1 MSERDKKSQVE
12 EPIDTAA
19 TPTIAA
25 FRFQFERAL
34 YALLSA
40 DTLNKRVG
48 IETLDDVADLTTR
61 SDGTVVARLEQDAHT
76 VREGHHPFQ
85 DSSRKF
91 WHTLRVWLSHLV
103 NLRDYAEVVFCLVT
117 NAKVPEGALARQ
129 LSNTTEENVGEAVAW
144 LRAKA
149 AEVCENGKSAAKK
162 EAEKVIEY
170 SDADLAYLLLRLELL
185 DEGGA
190 TPSLQPRDA
199 TMQRFVLHTG
209 VADQQEE
216 IYERLLGYAIEQCR
230 RAWQKNEPAWL
241 WPQMFRDVL
250 HEEVTRRSL
259 NRYLDRPMM
268 STGFK
273 TYVQKGGKD
282 HYFLRQLARL
292 GLPDGTIDNHLDKYW
307 AFYAERVHLEDAGIN
322 PDDWLAREDELHQRW
337 RTCRENAEM
346 ELEDATPEQLGKRT
360 LAKTLDDSFRA
371 PLGEYETR
379 NLYFT
384 HGHYHELANRPS
396 APCFVFWHSDFDK
409 SLYSKGEDDL

>member
-1 MSERDKKSQVE
+1 MSERDKKSKVE

-19 TPTIAA
+19 TPTITA

-48 IETLDDVADLTTR
+48 IETLDDVAELTTR
-61 SDGTVVARLEQDAHT
+61 GNGAVVARLEQDAHT

-91 WHTLRVWLSHLV
+91 WHTLRVWLSQLV
-103 NLRDYAEVVFCLVT
+103 NLRDYTEVEFCLVT
-117 NAKVPEGALARQ
+117 NANVPEEALARQ
-129 LSNTTEENVGEAVAW
+129 LTNTTEGNVGEAVAW
-144 LRAKA
+144 LRAQA
-149 AEVCENGKSAAKK
+149 AEVCENGKSAAKR

-185 DEGGA
+185 DKGG
-190 TPSLQPRDA
+190 TTSGLQPRDA
-199 TMQRFVLHTG
+199 TMQRFVLHSS

-216 IYERLLGYAIEQCR
+216 IYERLLGFAIEQCR

-241 WPQMFRDVL
+241 LPQMFRDVL

-273 TYVQKGGKD
+273 TYVQNGGKD
-282 HYFLRQLARL
+282 HFFLKQLARL
-292 GLPDGTIDNHLDKYW
+292 GLPDGTIDSHLDKYW

-371 PLGEYETR
+371 PLGAYETR

-384 HGHYHELANRPS
+384 HGHYHELANRPTHS
-396 APCFVFWHSDFDK
+396 CFVFWHPDFGKNPGLND
-409 SLYSKGEDDL
+409 EDDV

>member
-19 TPTIAA
+19 TPTITA

-48 IETLDDVADLTTR
+48 IETLDDVAELTTR
-61 SDGTVVARLEQDAHT
+61 GDGAIVARLEQDAHT
-76 VREGHHPFQ
+76 VRERHHPFQ

-103 NLRDYAEVVFCLVT
+103 NLRDYAEVEFCLVT
-117 NAKVPEGALARQ
+117 NAKVPEGTLARQ
-129 LSNTTEENVGEAVAW
+129 LSNITEGNVGEAVAW
-144 LRAKA
+144 LRANA
-149 AEVCENGKSAAKK
+149 AEVCKNGKSAAKK

-185 DEGGA
+185 DKGGA
-190 TPSLQPRDA
+190 TSGLEPRDA

-241 WPQMFRDVL
+241 SPQMFRDVL

-273 TYVQKGGKD
+273 TYVQNGGRD
-282 HYFLRQLARL
+282 HYFLKQLARL

-346 ELEDATPEQLGKRT
+346 ELEDPTPEQLGKRT

-384 HGHYHELANRPS
+384 HGHYHGLANRPS
-396 APCFVFWHSDFDK
+396 APCFVFWHSDFEK
-409 SLYSKGEDDL
+409 SPYSKGEDDL